1 MGEAARVC
9 GMSAAKFTRSF
20 KQVAGMPYP
29 ACLTH
34 LRLSEAARLLRLG
47 DRTIVEIAGL
57 TGFSDQSHF
66 DRRFKRASG
75 VAPSQFQ
82 KRGPGEY

>member
-1 MGEAARVC
+1 MC

-20 KQVAGMPYP
+20 KQVAGTPYL
-29 ACLTH
+29 AYLTR
-34 LRLSEAARLLRLG
+34 LRLAEAARLLRLG

-66 DRRFKRASG
+66 DRRFKRAFG
-75 VAPSQFQ
+75 VTPSQFQ
-82 KRGPGEY
+82 KRGLGEC